1 MKSAKSQAP
10 NHKQKTNS
18 KPPSSKQVLRSR
30 FKAALDSDVMKFI
43 SSIKE
48 DEHLIEQDILA
59 NMAHVKMLSKS
70 GLITPDQE
78 KKMLNGLISIKKAQ
92 VKLTPERED
101 VHMAIEAELAKK
113 TSDSHAL
120 RTARSRNDLVA
131 TDLKLFVRDETKN
144 IQKLLLTLQKML
156 AAKAKKNL
164 SVIMP
169 GYTHLQRAQPVLF
182 SHVLFSFFEQ
192 LARDMQRFTHN
203 LQRLDVSP
211 LGSCA
216 LAGTSLKTN
225 PAASAGELGFT
236 GVFQNSIDAVSDRD
250 FIADF
255 LYACSMTAIHL
266 SQISECLIIWS
277 TSEFSF
283 IELPDVLTTGSSLMP
298 QKKNPD
304 LVELVRGKTGRTVGA
319 LVDILVNLKGLY
331 FGYNRDLQ
339 ETKPPMIETTG
350 QISSSLKI
358 ITLAIQKMIP
368 NRKKMHEAADD
379 ESMLATD
386 VAEYLVKKG
395 VPFNL
400 AHEAVAI
407 IMKKFSRFSKTSLQ
421 ELKSIRPEFSKDVYD
436 ILSPKKSILN
446 KKSAGSTGLVSVKK
460 SIKDAFMRLKKGEKN
475 LGR

>member
-1 MKSAKSQAP
+1 MKQI
-10 NHKQKTNS
+10 
-18 KPPSSKQVLRSR
+18 LRSR
-30 FKAALDSDVMKFI
+30 FKSALDPEVMRFI

-48 DEHLIEQDILA
+48 DEHLVKQDILA
-59 NMAHVKMLSKS
+59 NTAHIKMLSKS
-70 GLITPDQE
+70 GLITLEQE
-78 KKMLNGLISIKKAQ
+78 KKMLKGLKSIGKSG
-92 VKLTPERED
+92 VKLTPETED
-101 VHMAIEAELAKK
+101 VHMAIETELSKK

-131 TDLKLFVRDETKN
+131 TDLKLFVRDETKA
-144 IQKLLLTLQKML
+144 IQKLLFNLQKGL
-156 AAKAKKNL
+156 AIKAQKNL

-182 SHVLFSFFEQ
+182 SHVLLSFLEQ
-192 LARDMQRFTHN
+192 FIRDQQRLAHN

-216 LAGTSLKTN
+216 LAGTSLKTD
-225 PAASAGELGFT
+225 PSLSAGELRFSST
-236 GVFQNSIDAVSDRD
+236 FENSIDAVQDRD

-255 LYACSMTAIHL
+255 LFACSMTAIHL
-266 SQISECLIIWS
+266 SQISECLVIWS

-283 IELPDVLTTGSSLMP
+283 IELPDELTSGSSIMP

-304 LVELVRGKTGRTVGA
+304 LIELVRGKTGRTIGA

-339 ETKPPMIETTG
+339 ETKPPMIETAG
-350 QISSSLKI
+350 QIKNSLKI

-368 NRKKMHEAADD
+368 NKKRMLDAASD

-407 IMKKFSRFSKTSLQ
+407 IMKKFSSFSKTSLQ

-446 KKSAGSTGLVSVKK
+446 KKSAGSTGLASVKK
-460 SIKDAFMRLKKGEKN
+460 AIKDAFMRLKKDEKN